1 MKSKTTLTAIPVAR
15 NTTYFVDRRRST
27 AVKFVT
33 NRKRDRGLNRGWSS
47 AIAARFPQLPTEIAV
62 LVAFAGNA
70 IAVASSAIAFRANV
84 IAVG

>member
-1 MKSKTTLTAIPVAR
+1 MKSWTTLTAIPVAR

-47 AIAARFPQLPTEIAV
+47 AIAARFALPTAIAF
-62 LVAFAGNA
+62 LVAFARNA
-70 IAVASSAIAFRANV
+70 TAVAPSVIAFRANV